1 MKRADPRAD
10 PLAAQAAAWIV
21 RLTGDDAAERAR
33 AHAGFAAW
41 KAADP
46 RHAAAAA
53 GMERLLG
60 QVDALRG
67 HAGGSTRPARAAL
80 ATMPA
85 RRARAKRAGAAVALA
100 LAALALPAWL
110 SLHAWPPA
118 YLLADVRAGAGQW
131 HSRTLPDGS
140 RITLH
145 GASAVNLHFD
155 ERRRTLELVRGDILV
170 EVAKDPGR
178 PFVVDTPQGSIR
190 ALGTRF
196 TVARGEQATVLSML
210 ESRVAV
216 RSAAGTQAKAEAEV
230 KAEVIVGAGQR
241 VAIDAAGVHAPEP
254 IDPAAIDD
262 AWRLHQLVVS
272 DRPLGE
278 VLEQLN
284 RHRRGQIRYDPAR
297 LNGVRV
303 SAVLP
308 LDDTDRALR
317 LLQASFPQLRVY
329 TLTPWLVL
337 VDTKTD

>member
-1 MKRADPRAD
+1 MRRAD
-10 PLAAQAAAWIV
+10 PLAARAAAWIV

-80 ATMPA
+80 ATVPA
-85 RRARAKRAGAAVALA
+85 GRARAKRARAGAAVALA
-100 LAALALPAWL
+100 LTALALPACL
-110 SLHAWPPA
+110 TLHAWPPA

-155 ERRRTLELVRGDILV
+155 ERRRTVELVQGDILV

-178 PFVVDTPQGSIR
+178 PFVLETPQGSIR

-196 TVARGEQATVLSML
+196 TVARREQVTVLSML

-216 RSAAGTQAKAEAEV
+216 RSVAGTQAEAEA
-230 KAEVIVGAGQR
+230 IVGAGQR

-262 AWRLHQLVVS
+262 AWRLRQLVVS

-297 LNGVRV
+297 LDGIRV

-317 LLQASFPQLRVY
+317 LLQASFPQLRVR

-337 VDTKTD
+337 VDTKTE

>member
-1 MKRADPRAD
+1 MRRANPRSD
-10 PLAAQAAAWIV
+10 PLAARAAAWIV
-21 RLTGDDAAERAR
+21 RLTGDDNAERAR

-80 ATMPA
+80 ATVPA
-85 RRARAKRAGAAVALA
+85 GRARAKRAGAAVALA

-110 SLHAWPPA
+110 TLHAWPPA

-155 ERRRTLELVRGDILV
+155 ERRRTVELVRGDILV

-178 PFVVDTPQGSIR
+178 PFVVETPQGSIR

-216 RSAAGTQAKAEAEV
+216 RSAAGTQAKAGAEA
-230 KAEVIVGAGQR
+230 IVGAGQR

-297 LNGVRV
+297 LDGIRV

-317 LLQASFPQLRVY
+317 LLQASFPQLRVR
-329 TLTPWLVL
+329 TLTAWLVL